1 MSQDLIERLEDCFDT
16 PYNVRLG
23 RKTPHADRLS
33 MKDGGVIYDGTV
45 LYADIVGSTALGG
58 RFGYDG
64 AAKIIQSFVLG
75 ASRLVTDWDGDV
87 TAYDGDRVMAVFG
100 GDDQEQN
107 AVACAFS
114 LAYLVRRVLN
124 PMINKRFRKSLLA
137 RHLRCCCGIDTG
149 EMLAV
154 KIGLRGNTDLLWSGR
169 PANYA
174 AKLCA
179 HRKPVRCTVIT
190 GRVFQRLT
198 DELKRSADVSYWQ
211 RFTCDR
217 IDMAV
222 FGSDTVMP
230 IEGV

>member
-1 MSQDLIERLEDCFDT
+1 MSHDLIDKLEDCFDT
-16 PYNVRLG
+16 PYDVRLG

-45 LYADIVGSTALGG
+45 LYADIVGSTVLGG

-64 AAKIIQSFVLG
+64 AAKIIQGFLLG
-75 ASRLVTDWDGDV
+75 ASRLVTEWDGDV

-114 LAYLVRRVLN
+114 LAYLVRRALN
-124 PMINKRFRKSLLA
+124 PMINRRFSKPAIA

-169 PANYA
+169 PANFA

-179 HRKPVRCTVIT
+179 QRQPTHSTVIT
-190 GRVFQRLT
+190 GRVFQRLA
-198 DELKRSADVSYWQ
+198 DDLKRSGDASFWK
-211 RFTCDR
+211 RFKCDG
-217 IDMAV
+217 IDMVV

-230 IEGV
+230 IQGV

>member
-1 MSQDLIERLEDCFDT
+1 MSHDLIDKLEDCFDT
-16 PYNVRLG
+16 PYDVRLG

-107 AVACAFS
+107 AVACALS
-114 LAYLVRRVLN
+114 LAYLVRRALN
-124 PMINKRFRKSLLA
+124 PMINKTFGKPPMA

-198 DELKRSADVSYWQ
+198 DELKRSADASYWQ
-211 RFTCDR
+211 RFTCDG